1 MNIAAHHSMMLRAGS
16 PTPPGPAYWGLCFTA
31 EEPNVVV
38 NMTKRGSPP
47 AVTLETSTDG
57 LNWTSFDADGST
69 TPVTLANIGD
79 HVFFRAGSGGNT
91 QISAARL
98 AFRIFTL
105 TGLCAASGNILSLL
119 NSENQIVTLSSQYC
133 FFNLFNNCTSLT
145 TAPELP
151 ATTLTDNCYRTM
163 FNGCTSL
170 TTAPELPATTIANSC
185 YYSMFRGCTSL
196 TTAPELPATTL
207 AASCYALMFNGCTSL
222 TTANLSAATLD
233 NNCCAQMFGNCTS
246 LRALSVNFAA
256 WLSGATRSWLFNVAA
271 SGTFRCP
278 TALGTD
284 ATITRGTSNCPAGW
298 TVINID

>member
-151 ATTLTDNCYRTM
+151 ATTL
-163 FNGCTSL
+163 
-170 TTAPELPATTIANSC
+170 AAN
-185 YYSMFRGCTSL
+185 
-196 TTAPELPATTL
+196 
-207 AASCYALMFNGCTSL
+207 CYALMFNGCTSL